1 MWFPIERRRI
11 GAPLHA
17 SSHVV
22 DIIFARAGG
31 KRHDGEAGMEEE
43 DLLPQRQKPKP
54 RDLSLMGV
62 AELEEYIAEMR
73 TEIARV
79 EAEIT
84 EKKKHR
90 GGAEAL
96 FRR

>member
-1 MWFPIERRRI
+1 M
-11 GAPLHA
+11 
-17 SSHVV
+17 
-22 DIIFARAGG
+22 D
-31 KRHDGEAGMEEE
+31 EE

-54 RDLSLMGV
+54 RDLSLMGI

-79 EAEIT
+79 ETEIAA
-84 EKKKHR
+84 KKKH
-90 GGAEAL
+90 GGAAEAL

>member
-1 MWFPIERRRI
+1 
-11 GAPLHA
+11 
-17 SSHVV
+17 
-22 DIIFARAGG
+22 
-31 KRHDGEAGMEEE
+31 MEEE